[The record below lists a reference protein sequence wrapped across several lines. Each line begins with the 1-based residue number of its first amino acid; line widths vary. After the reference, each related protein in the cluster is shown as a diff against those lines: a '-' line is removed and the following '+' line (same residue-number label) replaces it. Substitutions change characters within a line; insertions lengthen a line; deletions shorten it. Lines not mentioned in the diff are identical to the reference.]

1 MVSPCPEPHL
11 DLPGLERGPA
21 SSHDGEYSGGS
32 GVGDRTPVHATHS
45 IKNPIPSPLFGGG
58 GSGNH
63 FTVEHK
69 TVLSCVVTCHF
80 PPRAGFLFLPLFF
93 IFFFFYV
100 IFSIFISFFLFF
112 YNFFAPIVVDGAFVP
127 NLLRPRLGFHL
138 V

>member
-1 MVSPCPEPHL
+1 
-11 DLPGLERGPA
+11 
-21 SSHDGEYSGGS
+21 
-32 GVGDRTPVHATHS
+32 VHATHS

-93 IFFFFYV
+93 IFFFYV